1 MWMGA
6 CVTGFATNR
15 RQSVSGM
22 QPQSAENHKYVC
34 MYVCLHHG
42 KYPNV
47 LNPVPC
53 KELGF
58 INWAI
63 QCTSTN
69 AAFCQ
74 TKVEE
79 CQCILYLISLPS
91 CLTAPLVAS
100 SCQCCPSSHPSH
112 HLLAP
117 GLCQL
122 EQTRQGTPQSQSSER
137 VIKTKGYTMPIH
149 SYVCTYVSMCHY
161 KYRMF
166 VDTQL
171 HYAHVHRY
179 SQSTSSLGYCW
190 TAVTGRLSV

>member
-1 MWMGA
+1 
-6 CVTGFATNR
+6 
-15 RQSVSGM
+15 M

-34 MYVCLHHG
+34 TYVCFHHE
-42 KYPNV
+42 KYPSV

-63 QCTSTN
+63 QCASTN

-117 GLCQL
+117 GLYQL
-122 EQTRQGTPQSQSSER
+122 GQTRQGTLQSQSSER
-137 VIKTKGYTMPIH
+137 IIKTKGYTMPNPSIH
-149 SYVCTYVSMCHY
+149 MHVCVKCVTTSIGCSWTLNHTMH
-161 KYRMF
+161 
-166 VDTQL
+166 T
-171 HYAHVHRY
+171 HTPTHAHRVPAH
-179 SQSTSSLGYCW
+179 LAIAGPP
-190 TAVTGRLSV
+190 